1 MANIQNSRFWTIL
14 KSTLFSRIEMEK
26 SIYTRDY
33 KLFLKLLREVREESG
48 LTQAQLAEALSETQS
63 FISKCERGERRL
75 DVIEL
80 INFCKV
86 FGIDLSDFVERLEKE
101 LNDTRRRS
109 SNIEQE

>member
-1 MANIQNSRFWTIL
+1 M
-14 KSTLFSRIEMEK
+14 
-26 SIYTRDY
+26 
-33 KLFLKLLREVREESG
+33 
-48 LTQAQLAEALSETQS
+48 TQTQLAEALSETQS

-80 INFCKV
+80 TNFCQV

-101 LNDTRRRS
+101 LNDTRRRP